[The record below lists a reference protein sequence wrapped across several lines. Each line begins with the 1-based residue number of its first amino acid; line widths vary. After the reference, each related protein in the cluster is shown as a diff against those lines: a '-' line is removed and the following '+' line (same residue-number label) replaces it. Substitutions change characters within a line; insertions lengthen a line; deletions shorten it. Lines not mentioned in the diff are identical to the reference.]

1 MVLVASEVSGRA
13 LRGLD
18 GCRQDRRR
26 SDRTPQGPQ
35 CNGGRQLPILLVG
48 EEWRRPRD
56 RQGSENRQLPLREDD
71 RGAPFSG
78 GTHAPSSP
86 REGRPLDRTG
96 RTGPNLHGAH
106 HSGGKRVSPLDLL
119 PSPMSACVR
128 EDTNPP
134 DQPGQTSPDAGE
146 PTACC
151 NWATGRAADDM
162 LLMRQLAEPG
172 CSPATA
178 LVVAGRSIDCY
189 GDWYVFQPDG

>member
-1 MVLVASEVSGRA
+1 MQWRAATTDFVSR
-13 LRGLD
+13 RGMAAPT
-18 GCRQDRRR
+18 GTARGQKIGSCRCGKTIEAQ
-26 SDRTPQGPQ
+26 
-35 CNGGRQLPILLVG
+35 
-48 EEWRRPRD
+48 
-56 RQGSENRQLPLREDD
+56 
-71 RGAPFSG
+71 PFSG
-78 GTHAPSSP
+78 QTCPIEPAGGTAV
-86 REGRPLDRTG
+86 RRTG